1 MQVHRQRQRES
12 NNLVM
17 DSAWKVVEGK
27 TTDFSYYYVTMMAQ
41 KGHCMAG
48 VQV

>member
-17 DSAWKVVEGK
+17 DTSAWKVVEGK
-27 TTDFSYYYVTMMAQ
+27 TTDFRL
-41 KGHCMAG
+41 
-48 VQV
+48 